1 MYKRKRSSGCN
12 KVHER
17 KETKKSW
24 LIINKRTALGRG
36 SKDRKRTGITTI
48 TERLNKE
55 YELRN

>member
-36 SKDRKRTGITTI
+36 SKDRKRTGITTV
-48 TERLNKE
+48 TEHLNKE
-55 YELRN
+55 